1 MSPVTLS
8 PAERLERYAQLVVR
22 VGANVQP
29 GQEVV
34 VICMPEQVDT
44 VRAIVEEAYSA
55 GASRVIPFYVDRHV
69 RRSAIR
75 HAPEEMLGVSPDWQL
90 EMARGWYESRPALIS
105 LTSAPEPGLFD
116 GLDPAR
122 VARSDTTDFRKI
134 YLPLVTEQK
143 LNWTIVGVPTPGW
156 AMKIFGEPDVERLWQ
171 AVATAMRLDT
181 PDPVEA
187 WREQDARLTR
197 RSEILGSHGFDA
209 IRYRGPGTDLT
220 VGLHV
225 PSRWIAASGV
235 TETGITHLANIPT
248 EEVFT
253 TPDRN
258 RAEGTV
264 RSTYPL
270 IVPGL
275 AVTVTGLE
283 FTIRDGRIVETR
295 ADGDGVAMIEGQLGL
310 DANAPYLGELALVT
324 GDSAI
329 KKSGIVFND
338 TLFDE
343 NASCHIAYGSGLPF
357 CVDGAAGLDTDGL
370 LELGVNVSQVHTDFM
385 IGSPELEVDG
395 LAKDGTSTPII
406 RNEEWILEAAAA

>member
-1 MSPVTLS
+1 
-8 PAERLERYAQLVVR
+8 
-22 VGANVQP
+22 
-29 GQEVV
+29 
-34 VICMPEQVDT
+34 
-44 VRAIVEEAYSA
+44 
-55 GASRVIPFYVDRHV
+55 
-69 RRSAIR
+69 
-75 HAPEEMLGVSPDWQL
+75 
-90 EMARGWYESRPALIS
+90 
-105 LTSAPEPGLFD
+105 
-116 GLDPAR
+116 
-122 VARSDTTDFRKI
+122 
-134 YLPLVTEQK
+134 
-143 LNWTIVGVPTPGW
+143 
-156 AMKIFGEPDVERLWQ
+156 
-171 AVATAMRLDT
+171 MRLDT

-187 WREQDARLTR
+187 WREQDVKLAA
-197 RSEILGSHGFDA
+197 RSETLASHSFDA

-220 VGLHV
+220 VGLHT
-225 PSRWIAASGV
+225 PSRWVAASGQ

-253 TPDRN
+253 TPDRH

-295 ADGDGVAMIEGQLGL
+295 ADGDGAAMIEGQLGL
-310 DANAPYLGELALVT
+310 DANASYLGELALVT

-329 KKSGIVFND
+329 KKSGIIFND

-357 CVDGAAGLDTDGL
+357 CVEGAAGLDAAGL

-385 IGSPELEVDG
+385 IGCPELEVDG
-395 LAKDGTSTPII
+395 LAADGASTPII
-406 RNEEWILEAAAA
+406 RNEEWVLAERA

>member
-1 MSPVTLS
+1 MTPE
-8 PAERLERYAQLVVR
+8 ERLSRYAELVVR

-34 VICMPEQVDT
+34 VICMVEQVET
-44 VRAIVEEAYSA
+44 VRAIVEEAYKV
-55 GASRVIPFYVDRHV
+55 GASRVIAFYVDRHV
-69 RRSAIR
+69 RRSAIK
-75 HAPEEMLGVSPDWQL
+75 HAPVEMLGVSPHWQL

-116 GLDPAR
+116 GLDTAR
-122 VARSDTTDFRKI
+122 VARSDTTDFRKL

-143 LNWTIVGVPTPGW
+143 INWTIVGAPTPGW
-156 AMKIFGEPDVERLWQ
+156 ARTVFGEPDVERLWQ
-171 AVATAMRLDT
+171 AVATAMRLDA

-187 WREQDARLTR
+187 WRQQDLKLSA
-197 RSEILGSHGFDA
+197 RSEKLASHAFDA

-220 VGLHV
+220 VGLHT
-225 PSRWIAASGV
+225 PSRWVAASGE

-253 TPDRN
+253 TPDRH

-283 FTIRDGRIVETR
+283 FVIRDGRIVETR
-295 ADGDGVAMIEGQLGL
+295 ADGDGAAMIESQLGL
-310 DANAPYLGELALVT
+310 DANASRLGELALVT

-329 KKSGIVFND
+329 KKTGIIFND

-357 CVDGAAGLDTDGL
+357 CVEGAEGLDVAGL

-395 LAKDGTSTPII
+395 LAVDGASTPII
-406 RNEEWILEAAAA
+406 RNEEWVLAAQA

>member
-1 MSPVTLS
+1 MTSLD
-8 PAERLERYAQLVVR
+8 PAERLARYAKLVVR

-34 VICMPEQVDT
+34 VICMPEQIEAI
-44 VRAIVEEAYSA
+44 RAIVEEAYA
-55 GASRVIPFYVDRHV
+55 VGASRVTPFFIDRHV
-69 RRSAIR
+69 RRSAIK
-75 HAPEEMLGVSPDWQL
+75 HAPEEMLGVSPHWQL
-90 EMARGWYESRPALIS
+90 EMARGWYESHPALIS

-122 VARSDTTDFRKI
+122 VARSDTTDFRKL

-156 AMKIFGEPDVERLWQ
+156 AMKIFGEPDVERLWE

-181 PDPVEA
+181 PDPVAA
-187 WREQDARLTR
+187 WRERDIELSQRA
-197 RSEILGSHGFDA
+197 EILASHAFDA
-209 IRYRGPGTDLT
+209 VRYRGPGTDLT

-225 PSRWIAASGV
+225 PSRWVAASGV

-253 TPDRN
+253 TPDRH
-258 RAEGTV
+258 RAEGIV

-275 AVTVTGLE
+275 GVTVTGLE

-295 ADGDGVAMIEGQLGL
+295 ADGDGAAMIESQLGL

-329 KKSGIVFND
+329 KKSGIIFND

-357 CVDGAAGLDTDGL
+357 CVDGAPGLDTEAL
-370 LELGVNVSQVHTDFM
+370 LDLGVNVSQVHTDFM
-385 IGSPELEVDG
+385 IGSTELEVDG
-395 LAKDGTSTPII
+395 LAADGASTPII
-406 RNEEWILEAAAA
+406 RSEEWILQPAG

>member
-1 MSPVTLS
+1 MT
-8 PAERLERYAQLVVR
+8 ADERLARYAELTVR

-34 VICMPEQVDT
+34 VMCLVEQVDT
-44 VRAIVEEAYSA
+44 VRAVVEEAYKA
-55 GASRVIPFYVDRHV
+55 GASRVTAFYVDRHV
-69 RRSAIR
+69 RRSAVR
-75 HAPEEMLGVSPDWQL
+75 HAPEEMLGVSPHWQL
-90 EMARGWYESRPALIS
+90 EMARGWHESRPALIS
-105 LTSAPEPGLFD
+105 LTSSPEPGLFD
-116 GLDPAR
+116 GLDTAR
-122 VARSDTTDFRKI
+122 LARSDATDFRKI

-143 LNWTIVGVPTPGW
+143 LNWTIVGAPTPGW
-156 AMKIFGEPDVERLWQ
+156 ATSVFGEPDVERLWQ
-171 AVATAMRLDT
+171 AVATAMRLDE
-181 PDPVEA
+181 PDPVAA
-187 WREQDARLTR
+187 WRAQDAKLNVRAEQLAR
-197 RSEILGSHGFDA
+197 HGFDA

-220 VGLHV
+220 VGLH
-225 PSRWIAASGV
+225 PGGRWVAASGQ

-253 TPDRN
+253 TPDLR
-258 RAEGTV
+258 RAEGIV

-283 FTIRDGRIVETR
+283 LTLREGRIVEVR
-295 ADGDGVAMIEGQLGL
+295 ADGDGAAMIEGQLAL
-310 DANAPYLGELALVT
+310 DDQAPCLGELALVT

-357 CVDGAAGLDTDGL
+357 CVEGTAGLDAAAL
-370 LELGVNVSQVHTDFM
+370 LARGVNVSQVHTDFM
-385 IGSPELEVDG
+385 IGAPELEVDG
-395 LAKDGTSTPII
+395 LATDGTSTAII
-406 RNEEWILEAAAA
+406 RNEEWVLS